1 VETVQLVLL
10 RDIALEDNTFL
21 LRLEIDDFTLM
32 ESLQNEGQK
41 FPVILRGKVPYQIVS
56 GFRRISALRKLFIE
70 HVKAIVYPDLGDD
83 EALKLALIENLQRS
97 SLSNLEIALSC
108 ARLRKEGYSTFDIS
122 ELIGKDVRT
131 VQRYIVIA
139 HAPLKIKEAIH
150 TGVLS
155 MTHALKLLQIYSSN
169 IDAIIDQIACF
180 CGLRFFVNHRTK

>member
-1 VETVQLVLL
+1 
-10 RDIALEDNTFL
+10 
-21 LRLEIDDFTLM
+21 M
-32 ESLQNEGQK
+32 SK

-70 HVKAIVYPDLGDD
+70 HVKAIVYPELSDD
-83 EALKLALIENLQRS
+83 DALKLALIDNLQRQ

-108 ARLRKEGYSTFDIS
+108 ARLRQEGYSTFDIS
-122 ELIGKDVRT
+122 ELLGKDVRT
-131 VQRYIVIA
+131 IQRYIVIA
-139 HAPLKIKEAIH
+139 HAPSQIKEAIH